1 VGRGNSGSR
10 ERRLIKGDWGE
21 ECGRLIGK
29 GKKNKKGQVGGV
41 GKCGGK
47 GGVRN

>member
-21 ECGRLIGK
+21 ECGRLIGE
-29 GKKNKKGQVGGV
+29 GKKNKKGQVGGEWENA
-41 GKCGGK
+41 GEK
-47 GGVRN
+47 GE

>member
-29 GKKNKKGQVGGV
+29 GKKNKKGQVGGEWENA
-41 GKCGGK
+41 GEK
-47 GGVRN
+47 GE